1 VQQEPGQ
8 IELQGQK
15 AVRQRMARPSVIEF
29 VQEYGAIGSE
39 TAVVFRRGYRT
50 ERWSYQ
56 RVHEEACRFA
66 RELQAR
72 GIAKGDTVL
81 LWGAASGAW
90 VAAFFGCV
98 LTGVVVVPLDA
109 GATSEFVLRVGQD
122 TSARLLLHS
131 TEFGEFPAPK
141 LMLETLTETVARHSP
156 AAYASPA
163 ITRAEPLEIIFTSGT
178 TAEPRGVVISHG
190 NVLANIEPLEVEIKK
205 YLKYERWVHPVRFLN
220 LLPLSHIFGQMMGL
234 FLPPLLRSEVLF
246 GETLNPSDV
255 VRTIRRERVSV
266 LVAVPRLIE
275 SLQREVEREL
285 ETEGR
290 GNAFRESFHA
300 ADGEHFLRRWWK
312 FRKIH
317 RRFGWKFWAL
327 ISGGA
332 ALPQNTETFWTR
344 IGYAVIQGYGMTET
358 TSLISL
364 NHPFKPN
371 RGSIG
376 KVFPGV
382 ELKVD
387 ATGEILV
394 RGENIAR
401 SYRRGDQTESTAG
414 EEGWFHTGDLAE
426 VDESG
431 RLYFKGRRKNVIVTP
446 SGMNIY
452 PADLEAALR
461 KQPEVKDCL
470 VVGIERDG
478 NAEACAVL
486 LLSRP
491 GVDTGTIVK
500 EANRSLAEYQQ
511 IRFWLEW
518 PEADFPRT
526 STHKPQIARIAE
538 VANTRF
544 QPGAAG
550 VAREDSFRTTLTRID
565 GGIRNAEAN
574 SPLGASAELEEQLNL
589 SSLDRVELMSVL
601 ESRYQVDLSEAK
613 FSEVATVGQLEKLLQ
628 SQPASTATHTYPR
641 WPQSWPTTLMRLAVY
656 YLLVWPA
663 TYLLAAPNI
672 VGRENLKGV
681 KGPVLVVCNHVTEI
695 DIGWVL
701 AALPGHFRNR
711 MATAMAGE
719 RLTSM
724 RHTAAT
730 LSVLRK
736 MMQRIGYF
744 LVTALFNVFPL
755 PQQSGF
761 AKSFAFAGDLADRKW
776 NVLVFPE
783 GKTTEDGR
791 IAEFRGGIG
800 LLATKLGLAVLPLR
814 IDGLFEVK
822 QAGHKFARP
831 GQIRVTIGE
840 AVHFGPKADPATVA
854 LDLQRRV
861 EKL

>member
-1 VQQEPGQ
+1 
-8 IELQGQK
+8 
-15 AVRQRMARPSVIEF
+15 MARASVVEF
-29 VQEYGAIGSE
+29 VQQYGAIGSE

-50 ERWSYQ
+50 ERWGYQ

-66 RELQAR
+66 RELEAR
-72 GIAKGDTVL
+72 GIGKGDAVL
-81 LWGAASGAW
+81 LWGIASGEW
-90 VAAFFGCV
+90 VATFFGCV
-98 LTGVVVVPLDA
+98 LAGAVVVPLDA
-109 GATSEFVLRVGQD
+109 GATPEFVRRVGHD
-122 TSARLLLHS
+122 TSAKLLLHS
-131 TEFGEFPAPK
+131 GEVGEFPAPK
-141 LMLETLTETVARHSP
+141 LMLETLTEIVARHSRV
-156 AAYASPA
+156 AYASPA
-163 ITRAEPLEIIFTSGT
+163 IARADPLEIIFTSGT

-205 YLKYERWVHPVRFLN
+205 YVKYERWVHPVRFLN

-234 FLPPLLRSEVLF
+234 FLPPLLGGEVLL
-246 GETLNPSDV
+246 GETLNPSEV
-255 VRTIRRERVSV
+255 VRTIQRERVSV

-275 SLQREVEREL
+275 SLQGEVEREL
-285 ETEGR
+285 ETAGH
-290 GNAFRESFHA
+290 GNSFRANFHA
-300 ADGEHFLRRWWK
+300 ADGEHFLRRWWR
-312 FRKIH
+312 FRRIH

-382 ELKVD
+382 EMKVD
-387 ATGEILV
+387 PTGEILV
-394 RGENIAR
+394 RGENIAG

-414 EEGWFHTGDLAE
+414 DEGWFHTGDLAE

-431 RLYFKGRRKNVIVTP
+431 HLYFKGRRKNVIVTP

-452 PADLEAALR
+452 PGDLEAALR
-461 KQPEVKDCL
+461 KQPEVKDCV
-470 VVGIERDG
+470 VVGIDRGG

-486 LLSRP
+486 VLSRA
-491 GVDTGTIVK
+491 GVDIGAIVK
-500 EANRSLAEYQQ
+500 DANRSLAEYQQ

-526 STHKPQIARIAE
+526 ATHKPQIARIAE
-538 VANTRF
+538 VANVRF
-544 QPGAAG
+544 QSGTTAGAT
-550 VAREDSFRTTLTRID
+550 EDLLRKTLTRIASGVRGLD
-565 GGIRNAEAN
+565 SN
-574 SPLGASAELEEQLNL
+574 SPLGANAGLEEQLNL
-589 SSLDRVELMSVL
+589 SSLDRVELMSAL
-601 ESRYQVDLSEAK
+601 ETRYQVDLSEAK
-613 FSEVATVGQLEKLLQ
+613 FSEVSTVGQLEKLLQ
-628 SQPASTATHTYPR
+628 SQPAPTAAHAYPR
-641 WPQSWPTTLMRLAVY
+641 WPQSWLATLVRLAVY

-663 TYLLAAPNI
+663 TYLLAAPKI

-701 AALPGHFRNR
+701 AALPAHFRNR

-724 RHTAAT
+724 RHPDAS
-730 LSVLRK
+730 LGLLWRV
-736 MMQRIGYF
+736 MQRVGYF
-744 LVTALFNVFPL
+744 LATALFNVFPL
-755 PQQSGF
+755 PKQSGF
-761 AKSFAFAGDLADRKW
+761 AKSFSFAGDLADRKW
-776 NVLVFPE
+776 NILIFPE
-783 GKTTEDGR
+783 GKTTEDGQM
-791 IAEFRGGIG
+791 AEFRGGIG
-800 LLATKLGLAVLPLR
+800 LLATKLGLSVLPIR

-822 QAGHKFARP
+822 QAGRKFATP

-840 AVHFGPKADPATVA
+840 AVSFDPKTNPAAVA
-854 LDLQRRV
+854 LNLQHRV
-861 EKL
+861 ESL